1 MADRFLRHAKIEHLQ
16 EKAGVTTEDI
26 AQLWEQGLCL
36 QIVNMHEHCDRNVV
50 FQNMCKS
57 DPTFAIVT
65 YDYGEKELRVPI
77 HNLWKP

>member
-1 MADRFLRHAKIEHLQ
+1 MATSFANHALIERLQ

-36 QIVNMHEHCDRNVV
+36 QIVNMHEHHDRRVV